1 MYICMVEKVKTIMS
15 VASLAKIAEVVKTIG
30 HPQRI
35 EIIEVLRTFPS
46 LTVLDIQD
54 KMRSKIEQS
63 LLSHHLIKMKDKGI
77 LVSKKDGASVY
88 YSLRVKDI
96 LRLLECLENCSCHF
110 V

>member
-1 MYICMVEKVKTIMS
+1 MEKVKTVMS
-15 VASLAKIAEVVKTIG
+15 ITSLSKIAEVVKTIG
-30 HPQRI
+30 HPLRI

-54 KMRSKIEQS
+54 KMRTKIEQS

-77 LVSKKDGASVY
+77 LVSRKVGASMF
-88 YSLRVKDI
+88 YSLKVKDI
-96 LRLLECLENCSCHF
+96 LKLLECLENCSCHF

>member
-1 MYICMVEKVKTIMS
+1 MEKVKTVMS
-15 VASLAKIAEVVKTIG
+15 ISGLSKIAEVVKTIG

-46 LTVLDIQD
+46 LTVQDIQD
-54 KMRSKIEQS
+54 NMRTKIEQS

-77 LVSKKDGASVY
+77 LVSRKEGSSVF
-88 YSLRVKDI
+88 YSLRVKDM

-110 V
+110 A

>member
-1 MYICMVEKVKTIMS
+1 MMS
-15 VASLAKIAEVVKTIG
+15 PASLAKIAEVVKTIG

-46 LTVLDIQD
+46 LTVHGIQE
-54 KMRSKIEQS
+54 KMRTKIEQS

-77 LVSKKDGASVY
+77 LISNKEGSSVY
-88 YSLRVKDI
+88 YSIRVSDI

-110 V
+110 T

>member
-1 MYICMVEKVKTIMS
+1 MEKVKTVMS
-15 VASLAKIAEVVKTIG
+15 ISSLSKIAEVVKTIG

-46 LTVLDIQD
+46 LTVQDIQD
-54 KMRSKIEQS
+54 KMRTKIEQS

-77 LVSKKDGASVY
+77 LVSRKEGSSVF
-88 YSLRVKDI
+88 YSLRVKDM

-110 V
+110 A

>member
-1 MYICMVEKVKTIMS
+1 MEKVKTVMS
-15 VASLAKIAEVVKTIG
+15 PSSLSKIAEVVKTIG

-54 KMRSKIEQS
+54 KMRTNIEQS

-77 LVSKKDGASVY
+77 LVSRKEGSSVF
-88 YSLRVKDI
+88 YSLRVKDM

-110 V
+110 A

>member
-1 MYICMVEKVKTIMS
+1 MQKVKTVMS
-15 VASLAKIAEVVKTIG
+15 TSGLSKIADVVKTIG

-46 LTVLDIQD
+46 LTVQDIQD
-54 KMRSKIEQS
+54 KMRTKIEQS

-77 LVSKKDGASVY
+77 LVSRKEGSSVF
-88 YSLRVKDI
+88 YSLRVKDM

-110 V
+110 A

>member
-1 MYICMVEKVKTIMS
+1 MTPT
-15 VASLAKIAEVVKTIG
+15 SLAKIAEVVKTIG

-46 LTVLDIQD
+46 LTVHEIQD
-54 KMRSKIEQS
+54 KMRTKIEQS

-77 LVSKKDGASVY
+77 LISNKEGASVY
-88 YSLRVKDI
+88 YSLRVREI

-110 V
+110 D

>member
-1 MYICMVEKVKTIMS
+1 MEKVKTVMS
-15 VASLAKIAEVVKTIG
+15 PSSLSKIAEVVKTIG

-54 KMRSKIEQS
+54 KMRTNIEQS

-77 LVSKKDGASVY
+77 LVSRKEGSSVF
-88 YSLRVKDI
+88 YSLRVKDM
-96 LRLLECLENCSCHF
+96 LRLL
-110 V
+110 

>member
-1 MYICMVEKVKTIMS
+1 MEKVKTVMS
-15 VASLAKIAEVVKTIG
+15 ISGLSKIAEVVKTIG

-46 LTVLDIQD
+46 LTVQDIQD
-54 KMRSKIEQS
+54 KMRTKIEQS

-77 LVSKKDGASVY
+77 LVSRKEGSSVF
-88 YSLRVKDI
+88 YSLRVKDM

-110 V
+110 A